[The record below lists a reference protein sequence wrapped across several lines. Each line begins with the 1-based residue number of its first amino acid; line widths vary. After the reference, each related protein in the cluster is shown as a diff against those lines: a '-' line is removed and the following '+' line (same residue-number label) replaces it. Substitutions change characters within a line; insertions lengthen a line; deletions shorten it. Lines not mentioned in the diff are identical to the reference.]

1 MYQRYLDGQNLEL
14 EPLEATA
21 FDFLGTTSEAG
32 SQHSEFGSINLE
44 CSRSNCSSPFKTP
57 TLKLK

>member
-32 SQHSEFGSINLE
+32 SQHSEFGSIDLE
-44 CSRSNCSSPFKTP
+44 CSRSNCYSPF
-57 TLKLK
+57 